1 MSHQRRSDARD
12 NRARIL
18 AVARLAFATDGLDV
32 PIREIARRAEVGP
45 ATVYR
50 HFPTKNDLFT
60 AAFDDQMTVCSTLIE
75 EGLAVA
81 DPWRGFRQVIEKLMD
96 QHARDRG
103 FSRAFVS
110 RFPHAPDLVA
120 ERDRALRAMAKLI
133 RRAKETGAVRRD
145 IGIDDV
151 ILVLMANAGIQTGP
165 PETRAA
171 ASRRFAALMIE
182 SFRANPDPMPLPPGV
197 RLPI

>member
-1 MSHQRRSDARD
+1 M
-12 NRARIL
+12 
-18 AVARLAFATDGLDV
+18 

-50 HFPTKNDLFT
+50 HFPTKDDLFT
-60 AAFDDQMTVCSTLIE
+60 AAFDDQMTVCSTVIE

-81 DPWRGFRQVIEKLMD
+81 DPWRAFRQVIEKLMD

-110 RFPHAPDLVA
+110 RFPHAPGLA
-120 ERDRALRAMAKLI
+120 NERARALQAMAKLV
-133 RRAKETGAVRRD
+133 RRAKNAGAVRQD
-145 IGIDDV
+145 VGIDDV
-151 ILVLMANAGIQTGP
+151 ILVLMANEGIQTGP

>member
-1 MSHQRRSDARD
+1 MSHRQRSDARE
-12 NRARIL
+12 NRTRIL
-18 AVARLAFATDGLDV
+18 AAARLAFATDGLDV

-50 HFPTKNDLFT
+50 HFPTKDDLFT
-60 AAFDDQMTVCSTLIE
+60 AAFDDQMTVCSTVIE

-81 DPWRGFRQVIEKLMD
+81 DPWRAFRQVIEKLMD

-110 RFPHAPDLVA
+110 RFPHAPGLA
-120 ERDRALRAMAKLI
+120 NERARALQAMAKLV
-133 RRAKETGAVRRD
+133 RRAKNAGAVRQD
-145 IGIDDV
+145 VGIDDV
-151 ILVLMANAGIQTGP
+151 ILVLMANEGIQTGP

-197 RLPI
+197 QLPI